1 MVKKSRPSVKKSPGD
16 QNVQLPKFGGGSGK
30 DILGQRHRL
39 VKQVDNN
46 TLYGAGALI
55 LLAGGGYIAFQNG
68 WLNNI
73 PFISSL
79 FTANTAAPTNVQV
92 TPIQVPQGNAAQ
104 AVGNFNPTAT
114 NTFYA
119 VYNST
124 GTAVLN
130 GTLGTNVSSFNTS
143 LATQSLPLGSYTIV
157 VSDQPIAGPPPGAST
172 GTGQVLGSTTQLADN
187 FVPTATTS
195 QTVAGTQGTGAS
207 GPSNITLG

>member
-16 QNVQLPKFGGGSGK
+16 QNVKLPKIGGGGGG

-39 VKQVDNN
+39 IKQVDNN

-92 TPIQVPQGNAAQ
+92 TPIQVPQGSAAN

-172 GTGQVLGSTTQLADN
+172 GQVLGTNTQLQDV
-187 FVPTATTS
+187 FTPTATTS